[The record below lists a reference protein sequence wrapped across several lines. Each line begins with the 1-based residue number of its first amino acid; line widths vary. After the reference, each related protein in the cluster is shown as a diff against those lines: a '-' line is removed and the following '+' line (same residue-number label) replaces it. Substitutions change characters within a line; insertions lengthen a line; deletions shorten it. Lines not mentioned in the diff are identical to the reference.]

1 MRLYATPGDV
11 AEWIGLDTPPDNAK
25 TLIRHASLL
34 VESATRLD
42 RYNVDMDG
50 KPTEY
55 KVAEAFRDATCEQVA
70 LWHANDMNPA
80 KGFAGQT
87 GQVQSQSVPGGSVS
101 YSGALSAA
109 EMGAAVT
116 SLSDSAI
123 HILKNA
129 GLGKG
134 QVTYL

>member
-11 AEWIGLDTPPDNAK
+11 ADWIGEETPPENADS
-25 TLIRHASLL
+25 LIRNASLL
-34 VESATRLD
+34 VEAATRLD
-42 RYNVDMDG
+42 RYSVDLDG
-50 KPTEY
+50 KPTDY
-55 KVAEAFRDATCEQVA
+55 RIAEAFRDATCAQAA

-87 GQVQSQSVPGGSVS
+87 GQIQSQSVPGGSVS

-116 SLSDSAI
+116 GLCDSAI
-123 HILKNA
+123 NILRNA

-134 QVTYL
+134 QVIYL